1 VGTIRYCFC
10 DAGISSGVQEDVVV
24 TEKKDHVDD
33 DGGDDDDLLS
43 SMWMRKLFV
52 AFCDSMATSMM
63 RMQPQMMTLLRSRH
77 KETVREMRSKD
88 GNEAEEPEGNK
99 EEEEEDFEASI
110 SALSEA
116 LEDVRSVNRCYE
128 ATAERKIC
136 RRKLWTSKSV

>member
-1 VGTIRYCFC
+1 MSLSETDIAEDTGVHREQSTSHGNTITRNPRRVSVGTIRYCFC

-33 DGGDDDDLLS
+33 GDGGDDDDLLS

-52 AFCDSMATSMM
+52 AFCDSMAMM

-99 EEEEEDFEASI
+99 EEEEEDFEA
-110 SALSEA
+110 
-116 LEDVRSVNRCYE
+116 
-128 ATAERKIC
+128 
-136 RRKLWTSKSV
+136 